1 MIKFKPAI
9 SLWNRINQDFF
20 WKLLLDARYDLEHSS
35 APSGH
40 LAAIISAIANFSFCF
55 AAAKFWQ
62 LGCLG
67 DGAVPVADALEDIL
81 KSGLAFLGT
90 LEPFACWQ
98 ECCDGHLCLFQ
109 HPLTHQ
115 GQHWAQPGP
124 QPAPDTPAQEDPG
137 LNLSQS
143 PQSPIMPQLTPFLAE
158 EPKSHFRDSQFLLW
172 ACSTHKKSTAPQ
184 RSNQLQTAGET
195 RMSNKYFS
203 FHNRT

>member
-1 MIKFKPAI
+1 MIKFKLAI
-9 SLWNRINQDFF
+9 SLWNRIKNQDFF
-20 WKLLLDARYDLEHSS
+20 WKLLLNARCS

-40 LAAIISAIANFSFCF
+40 LAAIISATANFSFCF

-81 KSGLAFLGT
+81 KSGLAFPGA
-90 LEPFACWQ
+90 LEPLACWQ

-115 GQHWAQPGP
+115 CQHWAQPGP
-124 QPAPDTPAQEDPG
+124 SLPLTHPPQEDPG

-143 PQSPIMPQLTPFLAE
+143 PRAPSCYSCPHSLLRSPKGT
-158 EPKSHFRDSQFLLW
+158 FRDSHILLW
-172 ACSTHKKSTAPQ
+172 ACSTYKKSTAPQ
-184 RSNQLQTAGET
+184 RSNRLQTAGET